1 MTLWQPLL
9 HLKMQDNRLSM
20 TQILPEE
27 PGRTHIS
34 AAPEGLDAR
43 IVGDEAAEGRDIIF
57 VARDDVGL
65 ARFVQNML
73 FFAPQI
79 ECLQFPAWDCLPYD
93 RVSPRNDIVST
104 RIDTLC
110 RLLDPK
116 SAKSGRI
123 LATTVSS
130 FLQRVPARSSFHD
143 ARFEATIGDRI
154 DPKALTRFLDGNGY
168 ARVDTVME
176 PGEYAVRG
184 GIIDAFPS
192 GSEHPFRLDFFGD
205 ELDRLRSFDPIS
217 QRSEGDTTKGIK
229 SLTFR
234 PVSEVVLTTKT
245 IESFR
250 SNYRTTFGRAGDND
264 PLYAAISE
272 GQRHIGME
280 HWLPLFYDNLETLSD
295 YMPDAAVFLDHQS
308 EESRDGRF
316 DLVHEYFSA
325 RQIFNESKSSS
336 SGDVSGAPYYPIN
349 PETLYLNEQHWNE
362 ALAGRRIGHFSPF
375 AAPEDDGNY
384 KDAGGHGGKDFTD
397 VRIQPNVSVYDAV
410 HEYVKSEIK
419 LGQRVVIGAYSDGS
433 LDRLRNVLGEHG
445 LVDTVVVQN
454 WEDASKQD
462 ARLCAFSL
470 IELERGFS
478 VAGLTLLTE
487 QDILGD
493 RMSRPARHRI
503 KAENFI
509 AEASSLI
516 EGDMVVHME
525 HGIGQFDGLEA
536 IQVGGAPH
544 DCLRL
549 IYAGGDKLFL
559 PVENIEV
566 ISRYGSED
574 VGANLDRLG
583 GAAWQ
588 ARKAKMKARIRDMA
602 DKLIAVAAAREIRKT
617 DQLTVPEGLYD
628 EFCARFAFSET
639 EDQSRAIADTLDD
652 LASGQP
658 VDRLVCGDVGFGKTE
673 VALRAAFVTAMAGKQ
688 VAIVVPTTLLARQ
701 HYRNFVERFESF
713 PIRIAQLSRM
723 VPVKEATATKVEMK
737 AGRVD
742 IVIGTHALIAKDVGF
757 QDLGLLIIDEEQ
769 HFGVSHKERLKQLKA
784 DVHVLTLTATPI
796 PRTLQLAL
804 SGIREMSLIA
814 TPPVDR
820 LAVRTFVMPFDPV
833 VIREAIL
840 RERFRGGQTFFVC
853 PRLADIAVV
862 EDQLHELIPEVKIG
876 IAHGRLSPTEL
887 ENIISQFYDGAFDV
901 LLSTNIVES
910 GLDLPS
916 VNTMIIYRAD
926 MFGLA
931 QLYQLRGRVGRSK
944 TRAYAYLTLPPKK
957 TLTKTATRRLEV
969 MQTLDTLGA
978 GFSLASH
985 DLDIRG
991 AGNLLGDEQTGH
1003 IREVGIELYQQMLE
1017 EAVAEARGIE
1027 GEILADDEW
1036 SPQISTGVPVLI
1048 PDYYVVDLSV
1058 RMGLYRRLAGLRDQ
1072 SEIDGFGAEL
1082 IDRFGPIPDEAE
1094 NLIKTVSL
1102 KNLCKK
1108 AGVEKMDAGPKG
1120 AVVAFRNSD
1129 FANPGGLV
1137 QFLTAQKGTAKLR
1150 PDHKLVFMRRWDR
1163 PQDRFEGVR
1172 YLIGELVKIAN
1183 A

>member
-1 MTLWQPLL
+1 
-9 HLKMQDNRLSM
+9 M
-20 TQILPEE
+20 TQVLPDG

-34 AAPEGLDAR
+34 GAPEGLDAR
-43 IVGDEAAEGRDIIF
+43 LVADDALDGQNVLF
-57 VARDDVGL
+57 VARDDVGM
-65 ARFVQNML
+65 ARFLQSIA

-79 ECLQFPAWDCLPYD
+79 ECLEFPAWDCLPYD
-93 RVSPRNDIVST
+93 RVSPRTDILST

-110 RLLDPK
+110 RLLEAPK
-116 SAKSGRI
+116 LDAGRV
-123 LATTVSS
+123 LVTTVSA
-130 FLQRVPARSSFHD
+130 FLQRVPARDSFRS
-143 ARFEATIGDRI
+143 ARFNVRVGEQVETD
-154 DPKALTRFLDGNGY
+154 ALTKFLDTNGY

-184 GIIDAFPS
+184 GIIDVFPA
-192 GSEHPFRLDFFGD
+192 GSQSPYRLDYFGD
-205 ELDRLRSFDPIS
+205 ELDRLRIFDPIS
-217 QRSEGDTTKGIK
+217 QRSEGDQESPVKN
-229 SLTFR
+229 LVFR
-234 PVSEVVLTTKT
+234 PVSEVVLSEKT
-245 IESFR
+245 IERFR
-250 SNYRTTFGRAGDND
+250 SQYRTTFGKAGDDD
-264 PLYAAISE
+264 PLYVAISE

-280 HWLPLFYDNLETLSD
+280 HWLPLFYDKLETLID
-295 YMPDAAVFLDHQS
+295 YMPRSTVYLDHQA
-308 EESRDGRF
+308 EESRDARF
-316 DLVHEYFSA
+316 ELIHEYFTA
-325 RQIFNESKSSS
+325 RQTFNQASSSS
-336 SGDVSGAPYYPIN
+336 SGNVGGAPYYPIN
-349 PETLYLNEQHWNE
+349 PETLYLNQGEWDA
-362 ALAGRRIGHFSPF
+362 ALDGLRVGALSPF
-375 AAPEDDGNY
+375 QAPADLANY
-384 KDAGGHGGKDFTD
+384 ADAGGRGAKDFAE
-397 VRIQPNVSVYDAV
+397 VRQLPDANIYEAV
-410 HEYVKSEIK
+410 RDFISKEIK
-419 LGQRVVIGAYSDGS
+419 SKQRVVIAAYSEGS
-433 LDRLRNVLGEHG
+433 LDRLRNVFADHG
-445 LVDTVVVQN
+445 LDQTTRIQ
-454 WEDASKQD
+454 DASD
-462 ARLCAFSL
+462 LDGLAPGLTAFAI
-470 IELERGFS
+470 IELEHGFS
-478 VAGLTLLTE
+478 APGLTFLTE

-493 RMSRPARHRI
+493 RMARPTRPRI

-509 AEASSLI
+509 AEASSLS

-525 HGIGQFDGLEA
+525 HGIGQFDGLET
-536 IQVGGAPH
+536 ITVTGAPH
-544 DCLRL
+544 DCLRIL
-549 IYAGGDKLFL
+549 YAGGDKLLL

-574 VGANLDRLG
+574 AGAQLDRLG

-602 DKLIAVAAAREIRKT
+602 DKLIAVAASREILKG
-617 DQLTVPEGLYD
+617 DQMTVPEGLYD
-628 EFCARFAFSET
+628 EFCARFAFTET
-639 EDQSRAIADTLDD
+639 EDQARAILDTIED

-701 HYRNFVERFESF
+701 HYRNFVERFQGF
-713 PIRIAQLSRM
+713 PVRIAQLSRM
-723 VPVKEATATKVEMK
+723 VSAKDATATKKEMK
-737 AGRVD
+737 SGTLD

-757 QDLGLLIIDEEQ
+757 KDLGLLIIDEEQ

-840 RERFRGGQTFFVC
+840 RERFRGGQSFFVC
-853 PRLADIAVV
+853 PRVADIADV
-862 EDQLHELIPEVKIG
+862 EEQLRELVPEVKIG
-876 IAHGRLSPTEL
+876 IAHGRLTPTDL
-887 ENIISQFYDGAFDV
+887 ENVINQFYDGAFDV

-916 VNTMIIYRAD
+916 VNTMIIHRAD

-957 TLTKTATRRLEV
+957 RLTKTAEKRLEV

-991 AGNLLGDEQTGH
+991 AGNLLGEEQSGH

-1017 EAVAEARGIE
+1017 EAVAEARGLD
-1027 GEILADDEW
+1027 GTSLTDDEW

-1048 PDYYVVDLSV
+1048 PEYYVNDLTV
-1058 RMGLYRRLAGLRDQ
+1058 RMGLYRRLAWLSDQ
-1072 SEIDGFGAEL
+1072 SEIDGFAAEL

-1102 KNLCKK
+1102 KNMCKK
-1108 AGVEKMDAGPKG
+1108 AGVEKVDAGPKG

-1129 FANPGGLV
+1129 FANPAGLV
-1137 QFLTAQKGTAKLR
+1137 AFLSTQKGTAKLR
-1150 PDHKLVFMRRWDR
+1150 PDHKLVFMRRWDG
-1163 PQDRFEGVR
+1163 PADRFEGVQ
-1172 YLIGELVKIAN
+1172 YLIRELQKIAE

>member
-1 MTLWQPLL
+1 
-9 HLKMQDNRLSM
+9 M
-20 TQILPEE
+20 TQILPGE
-27 PGRTHIS
+27 PGQTHIS
-34 AAPEGLDAR
+34 CAPEGLDAR
-43 IVGDEAAEGRDIIF
+43 IIGDEAAQGHDIIF

-65 ARFVQNML
+65 ARFLQNMD
-73 FFAPQI
+73 FFAPHI

-93 RVSPRNDIVST
+93 RVSPRNDIVSI

-110 RLLDPK
+110 RLLNPK
-116 SAKSGRI
+116 SAKKGRI

-130 FLQRVPARSSFHD
+130 FLQRVPARSSFQD
-143 ARFEATIGDRI
+143 SRFEAMIGGLI
-154 DPKALTRFLDGNGY
+154 DPKALIRFLNGNGY

-184 GIIDAFPS
+184 GIIDAYPA
-192 GSEHPFRLDFFGD
+192 GSKTPFRLDFFGD
-205 ELDRLRSFDPIS
+205 ELERLRSFDPIS
-217 QRSEGDTTKGIK
+217 QRSQGENVEQIKG
-229 SLTFR
+229 LTFR
-234 PVSEVVLTTKT
+234 PVSEVVLNTKT
-245 IESFR
+245 IENFR
-250 SNYRTTFGRAGDND
+250 SNYRTTFGRAGDDD
-264 PLYAAISE
+264 PLYAAISA
-272 GQRHIGME
+272 GQRYIGME
-280 HWLPLFYDNLETLSD
+280 HWLPLFYETLEMVTD

-308 EESRDGRF
+308 EEARDSRL
-316 DLVHEYFSA
+316 DLIHEYFSA
-325 RQIFNESKSSS
+325 RQIFNETKSAT
-336 SGDVSGAPYYPIN
+336 SGDIGGAPYYPIN
-349 PETLYLNEQHWNE
+349 PETLYLNETHWDD
-362 ALAGRRIGHFSPF
+362 AIAGRRVGYLSPF
-375 AAPEDDGNY
+375 AAPENVENY
-384 KDAGGHGGKDFTD
+384 VDAGGHGGKNFAD
-397 VRIQPNVSVYDAV
+397 VRILPNVSVYDAV
-410 HEYVKSEIK
+410 HEYVKTEIK
-419 LGQRVVIGAYSDGS
+419 SGQRVLIGAYSDGS
-433 LDRLRNVLGEHG
+433 LDRLRNVLVEHG
-445 LVDTVVVQN
+445 LSDTVVVGN
-454 WEDASKQD
+454 WQD
-462 ARLCAFSL
+462 AMAQDVRLCAFNL
-470 IELERGFS
+470 LELDRGFRIE
-478 VAGLTLLTE
+478 GLTLLTE

-493 RMSRPARHRI
+493 RMNRPARHRI

-509 AEASSLI
+509 AEASSLAK
-516 EGDMVVHME
+516 GDIVVHME

-536 IQVGGAPH
+536 IKVGGAPH

-574 VGANLDRLG
+574 AGGNLDRLG

-617 DQLTVPEGLYD
+617 DQLAIPDGLYD

-639 EDQSRAIADTLDD
+639 EDQARAIADTLDD

-673 VALRAAFVTAMAGKQ
+673 VALRAAFVTAMSGKQ
-688 VAIVVPTTLLARQ
+688 VAIIVPTTLLARQ
-701 HYRNFVERFESF
+701 HYRNFVERFDGF

-723 VPVKEATATKVEMK
+723 VPAKQAAATKIEMK
-737 AGRVD
+737 AGKVD
-742 IVIGTHALIAKDVGF
+742 VVVGTHALIAKDVGF
-757 QDLGLLIIDEEQ
+757 QNLGLLIIDEEQ
-769 HFGVSHKERLKQLKA
+769 HFGVSHKERLKQIKA

-862 EDQLHELIPEVKIG
+862 EDRLRELIPEVKIG

-887 ENIISQFYDGAFDV
+887 EGVIGQFYEGTFDV

-969 MQTLDTLGA
+969 MQTLDHLGA

-1003 IREVGIELYQQMLE
+1003 IREVGVELYQQMLE

-1027 GEILADDEW
+1027 GNTHTDDEW

-1048 PDYYVVDLSV
+1048 PDYYVTDLSV
-1058 RMGLYRRLAGLRDQ
+1058 RMGLYRRLAWLHDQ
-1072 SEIDGFGAEL
+1072 SDIDSFGAEL

-1108 AGVEKMDAGPKG
+1108 AGIEKVDAGPKG

-1137 QFLTAQKGTAKLR
+1137 EFLTAQKGTAKLR
-1150 PDHKLVFMRRWDR
+1150 PDHKLVFMRRWDSSA
-1163 PQDRFEGVR
+1163 DRFEGVR
-1172 YLIGELVKIAN
+1172 YLVGELAKVA
-1183 A
+1183 AT

>member
-1 MTLWQPLL
+1 
-9 HLKMQDNRLSM
+9 M
-20 TQILPEE
+20 TQILPGE
-27 PGRTHIS
+27 PGRTYIS
-34 AAPEGLDAR
+34 GAPEGLDAR
-43 IVGDEAAEGRDIIF
+43 IVSDEVAQGHDIIF
-57 VARDDVGL
+57 IARDDVGL
-65 ARFVQNML
+65 ARFVQNIE
-73 FFAPQI
+73 FFAPDI
-79 ECLQFPAWDCLPYD
+79 KCFKFPAWDCLPYD

-110 RLLDPK
+110 RLLNPK
-116 SAKSGRI
+116 LDKKGRI

-130 FLQRVPARSSFHD
+130 FLQRVPARSNFHD
-143 ARFEATIGDRI
+143 SRFDAMVGELI
-154 DPKALTRFLDGNGY
+154 DPIALTRFLDGSGY

-184 GIIDAFPS
+184 GIIDAYPS
-192 GSEHPFRLDFFGD
+192 GSETPFRLDFFGD
-205 ELDRLRSFDPIS
+205 ELERLRSFDPIT
-217 QRSEGDTTKGIK
+217 QRSKGENVEQIK
-229 SLTFR
+229 GLTFR

-245 IESFR
+245 IENFR
-250 SNYRTTFGRAGDND
+250 SNYRTTFGRAGDDD
-264 PLYAAISE
+264 PLYTAISA
-272 GQRHIGME
+272 GQRYIGME
-280 HWLPLFYDNLETLSD
+280 HWLPLFYEKLEMLTD
-295 YMPDAAVFLDHQS
+295 YMPDAAVFLDHQA
-308 EESRDGRF
+308 EEARDGRL

-325 RQIFNESKSSS
+325 RQIFNESKSAA
-336 SGDVSGAPYYPIN
+336 SGSIGGAPYYPIN
-349 PETLYLNEQHWNE
+349 PETLYLDETHWE
-362 ALAGRRIGHFSPF
+362 DALVGRRVGYLSPF
-375 AAPEDDGNY
+375 AAPENVRNY
-384 KDAGGHGGKDFTD
+384 VDAGGHGGKNFSD
-397 VRIQPNVSVYDAV
+397 VRIQPDVSVYDAV
-410 HEYVKSEIK
+410 CEYVKTEIRS
-419 LGQRVVIGAYSDGS
+419 GQRVLIAAYSDGS

-445 LVDTVVVQN
+445 LLETVVVGN
-454 WEDASKQD
+454 WQD
-462 ARLCAFSL
+462 AMAQDLRLCVFNL
-470 IELERGFS
+470 LELDRGFRME
-478 VAGLTLLTE
+478 GLTLLTE

-493 RMSRPARHRI
+493 RMIRPARHRI

-509 AEASSLI
+509 AEASSLA

-549 IYAGGDKLFL
+549 IYSGGDKLFL

-574 VGANLDRLG
+574 AGAHLDRLG

-588 ARKAKMKARIRDMA
+588 ARKSKMKARIRVMA
-602 DKLIAVAAAREIRKT
+602 DKLIAVAAAREVRKT
-617 DQLTVPEGLYD
+617 DQLAVPEGVYD

-639 EDQSRAIADTLDD
+639 EDQARAIADTLCD

-673 VALRAAFVTAMAGKQ
+673 VAMRAAFVTAMSGKQ

-701 HYRNFVERFESF
+701 HYRNFVERFEGF
-713 PIRIAQLSRM
+713 PVRIAQLSRM
-723 VPVKEATATKVEMK
+723 VPAKQANTTKAEMK
-737 AGRVD
+737 VGKVD
-742 IVIGTHALIAKDVGF
+742 VVVGTHALIAKDVGF
-757 QDLGLLIIDEEQ
+757 QNLGLLIIDEEQ
-769 HFGVSHKERLKQLKA
+769 HFGVSHKERLKQIKA

-862 EDQLHELIPEVKIG
+862 EDQLLALLPEVKIG

-887 ENIISQFYDGAFDV
+887 EGVIGQFYEGTFDV

-969 MQTLDTLGA
+969 MQTLDQLGA

-1003 IREVGIELYQQMLE
+1003 IREVGVELYQQMLE

-1027 GEILADDEW
+1027 DSTLSDDEW

-1048 PDYYVVDLSV
+1048 PDYYVTDLSV
-1058 RMGLYRRLAGLRDQ
+1058 RMGLYRRLAWLHDQ
-1072 SEIDGFGAEL
+1072 SDIDGFGAEL

-1094 NLIKTVSL
+1094 NLIKTISL

-1108 AGVEKMDAGPKG
+1108 AGIEKVDAGPKG

-1129 FANPGGLV
+1129 FANLGGLV
-1137 QFLTAQKGTAKLR
+1137 QFLTDQKGTAKLR
-1150 PDHKLVFMRRWDR
+1150 PDHKLVFMRSWGSSA
-1163 PQDRFEGVR
+1163 DRFEGVR
-1172 YLIGELVKIAN
+1172 YLVGELAKVA
-1183 A
+1183 AA